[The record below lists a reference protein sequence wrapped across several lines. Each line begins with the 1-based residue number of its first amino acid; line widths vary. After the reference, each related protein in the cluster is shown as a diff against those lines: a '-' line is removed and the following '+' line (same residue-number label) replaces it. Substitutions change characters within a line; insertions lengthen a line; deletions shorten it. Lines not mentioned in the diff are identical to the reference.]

1 MRITMTFD
9 KGWSE
14 SGLGWWPVTAI
25 EVIAIEVEVL
35 TICRSTPNSRST
47 QLEVEVL
54 AARQR
59 FQK

>member
-35 TICRSTPNSRST
+35 AIEVEVLTI
-47 QLEVEVL
+47 EVEVL
-54 AARQR
+54 AIEVLPIVEVPN
-59 FQK
+59 

>member
-14 SGLGWWPVTAI
+14 SDLGRWPVTAI

-35 TICRSTPNSRST
+35 TIEVLPI
-47 QLEVEVL
+47 VEVPN
-54 AARQR
+54 
-59 FQK
+59 